1 MVGNAPYN
9 TTILTSTFHDLI
21 PQPFPQFSHR
31 RSFAVHQYPDF
42 VYFSHDENYNKDCDN
57 HGGDIEQNFP
67 QWRLMGKSM
76 PSGDGIEIAVERLQQ
91 LRNMIR
97 KQTDGLREPTCLR
110 HGIP

>member
-9 TTILTSTFHDLI
+9 TTILTLTFHDLI

-42 VYFSHDENYNKDCDN
+42 VYFSHDENHNKDCDN

-67 QWRLMGKSM
+67 QWRCEHVDSHVYDNWREKGK
-76 PSGDGIEIAVERLQQ
+76 V
-91 LRNMIR
+91 R
-97 KQTDGLREPTCLR
+97 KGN
-110 HGIP
+110 G